1 MYTGEEA
8 QTLPLL
14 DQNENYYKK
23 SVSRQ
28 QNLVYSL
35 AVQSRP
41 IKLIQD
47 KQNMVHLYTATET
60 LMSNREFYTSFLS
73 QFYSLEYLQALT
85 YVIMI

>member
-1 MYTGEEA
+1 MLREVHIQIQILILMYTGEEA

-23 SVSRQ
+23 RVSRQ

-47 KQNMVHLYTATET
+47 KQNVVHLYTAWRP
-60 LMSNREFYTSFLS
+60 L
-73 QFYSLEYLQALT
+73 
-85 YVIMI
+85 